1 MTATVAD
8 LTTPRTAD
16 QLFALL
22 LAELASGGLPTTS
35 WQTGAVPRTL
45 AKADATAL
53 AQLDAVVSDI
63 ATAAFLDTATADWL
77 SLFAASRFQVTRT
90 AAVATVGTVRVTVRS
105 GAGPYSIP
113 AGGLLVS
120 DGVRRWRSTNT
131 TVVNITSASPT
142 DITVRAESLG
152 AAYNVAS
159 SAITTLVSPALAGV
173 SVVNSASPWITT
185 AGADAESDASLRQ
198 RCRDRWSTLGRGA
211 TEAAYQYLSRTG
223 HADAAQVTRVALAPP
238 SGDGTVRVYLAGPA
252 GPVDP
257 SVVTTVQAW
266 LDTYSPATDTP
277 TVESAAATSV
287 TVTATDSG
295 AVTATVASA
304 SASVTAGSSQ
314 LQVSVAVA
322 VALATNTINSTVSA
336 QIDASRVTSAGA
348 VTLRALST
356 KAIMATNV
364 AVSLAITGGS
374 GQLSLSGAIGVT
386 QLENRI
392 GGSAVAAISNAPAV
406 GGVEGVRAGGGVT
419 LLTNTTSTISAVNV
433 AVSVAASAGSGQ
445 LALAFGGA
453 VSLTA
458 NTITQTEKNYDRFI
472 TELTALTRKYG
483 VAIQSVGGVY
493 LADER
498 GEFDKLTY
506 NADITSGD
514 LYPNFLGK

>member
-287 TVTATDSG
+287 TVTATVQVAAASDSTANRTLATDALAAYFAALG
-295 AVTATVASA
+295 IGEQVDLGRLYEAIYRAAGIVDADISAPSGDVAIAQGHVAVP
-304 SASVTAGSSQ
+304 
-314 LQVSVAVA
+314 SVALTWV
-322 VALATNTINSTVSA
+322 TV
-336 QIDASRVTSAGA
+336 
-348 VTLRALST
+348 
-356 KAIMATNV
+356 
-364 AVSLAITGGS
+364 
-374 GQLSLSGAIGVT
+374 
-386 QLENRI
+386 
-392 GGSAVAAISNAPAV
+392 
-406 GGVEGVRAGGGVT
+406 
-419 LLTNTTSTISAVNV
+419 
-433 AVSVAASAGSGQ
+433 
-445 LALAFGGA
+445 
-453 VSLTA
+453 
-458 NTITQTEKNYDRFI
+458 
-472 TELTALTRKYG
+472 
-483 VAIQSVGGVY
+483 
-493 LADER
+493 
-498 GEFDKLTY
+498 
-506 NADITSGD
+506 
-514 LYPNFLGK
+514 